1 MFILLLPVVAVSQWI
16 VISLESAVKS
26 SDIIVIGTLRDVSEE
41 TRDNID
47 YGTGEITVDE
57 VLRGDIDPGQKLT
70 LVWQNES
77 NIDCP
82 RVEHRG
88 HQKKRAIWLLTQKP
102 DGKVAADNPGRFVS
116 AEKKQAVLE
125 LLREREKSNNG
136 MQRTRR

>member
-1 MFILLLPVVAVSQWI
+1 MKYTLSIMFILLLPVVAVSQWI

-47 YGTGEITVDE
+47 YGTGKITVAE
-57 VLRGDIDPGQKLT
+57 VLRGKIAPDQKLT

-77 NIDCP
+77 NVDCP
-82 RVEHRG
+82 RVEHRS
-88 HQKKRAIWLLTQKP
+88 HQKIQAIWLLTQKP

-116 AEKKQAVLE
+116 AGQKQAVLK
-125 LLREREKSNNG
+125 LLRERE
-136 MQRTRR
+136 